1 MDLVGYGVVD
11 LGFEELDDIVDS
23 VMMLWIY
30 CEAGVACPKLVDSI
44 EVVIKHWKDCQRE
57 GRRVWQLG
65 AIDLRRE
72 KGEEEKVARDLWER

>member
-44 EVVIKHWKDCQRE
+44 EVVIKHWKD
-57 GRRVWQLG
+57 
-65 AIDLRRE
+65 D
-72 KGEEEKVARDLWER
+72 EEWCTRSSVFFSSFFSLSVV